1 MISRLERV
9 GMRVAQDPNC
19 PPFLEARM
27 SAANKV
33 YLAIIALLSAAA
45 LEGCSAQVAA
55 LKRAEAKSRGATEP
69 CFGIARSGKNDCK
82 THAHVCAGW
91 SRRDGDPGAFV
102 YVPAGTCERIVGG
115 HLEES

>member
-1 MISRLERV
+1 MMTANRVHLAMIT
-9 GMRVAQDPNC
+9 
-19 PPFLEARM
+19 
-27 SAANKV
+27 
-33 YLAIIALLSAAA
+33 LLSAAA

-69 CFGIARSGKNDCK
+69 CFGIARAGKNDCK

-91 SRRDGDPGAFV
+91 SRRAGDPAAFI

-115 HLEES
+115 QLEES